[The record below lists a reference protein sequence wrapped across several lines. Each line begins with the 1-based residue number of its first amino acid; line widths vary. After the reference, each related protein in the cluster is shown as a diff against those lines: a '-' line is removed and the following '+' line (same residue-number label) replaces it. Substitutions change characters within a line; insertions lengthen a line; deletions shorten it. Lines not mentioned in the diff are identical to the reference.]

1 MTLHVCFGE
10 VKKRAKV
17 SYNKSVSFLINR
29 AWEVGPDRAG
39 VPSNLN
45 HSESV
50 DRYQNTRGSHPC
62 ITFTF
67 CRNFHRSGTVS
78 LAFICWT
85 TWPRF
90 STEILLRLL
99 HILE

>member
-1 MTLHVCFGE
+1 MLHVCFGE

-45 HSESV
+45 HSVSLWT
-50 DRYQNTRGSHPC
+50 DIRTPGGSHPC